1 MNTTLTPRPPMCKH
15 CDNFDLKAAAT
26 AATPTAF
33 PANGAPPWVEKL
45 GGVILPASLM
55 AMVAGFALMICEI
68 FGSPVHF
75 NPKTVWIIRVYAGI
89 LILGTWVYISAAIW
103 HGGFRRDWR
112 TLKAA
117 IRWLSINRETRS
129 ISLRLASIENELE
142 LAQED
147 YCGGAHATSRAPE
160 LSREIVRLT
169 EYRDALQD
177 KLDRLMIE
185 LREARLD
192 RFG

>member
-1 MNTTLTPRPPMCKH
+1 MCKFH
-15 CDNFDLKAAAT
+15 SLPSKTSTIAPAPLWYRGLQRCVRALKT
-26 AATPTAF
+26 GIHRF
-33 PANGAPPWVEKL
+33 
-45 GGVILPASLM
+45 
-55 AMVAGFALMICEI
+55 
-68 FGSPVHF
+68 
-75 NPKTVWIIRVYAGI
+75 WIERNV
-89 LILGTWVYISAAIW
+89 
-103 HGGFRRDWR
+103 
-112 TLKAA
+112 
-117 IRWLSINRETRS
+117 RS
-129 ISLRLASIENELE
+129 TSLRLASIENELE